1 MSRLLSS
8 TLLLSRRPR
17 PRNTAPT
24 IDIIETIDTID
35 TLTYARTAVEHG
47 PTPKPNGHSALR
59 TGKYPR
65 IYPCP
70 TLTNVNSKPQ
80 ACENCS
86 RSKCRCVAR
95 PGGPGCERCHRLNRP
110 CMPSDSTRSLNAQRN
125 NPVTRIAQLEGKL
138 DGLVSLLQ
146 AGQLVT
152 LPQSGHVLSPPHSN
166 TSTPAVPASPASS
179 SLAFEASAEEG
190 DQCLSDFRSH
200 MLKYFAIV
208 DVSADAQWLR
218 KERPFLFLCIMAV
231 SSQST
236 QTKLAL
242 GERIKQTLA
251 QRIILDNDPGVISID
266 LLLGLLTFLTWGHDH
281 LLHDSAASL
290 SRFTQLAMTLVFDLR
305 LNKPLSDESNMLPVG
320 SLAAGCAVP
329 RGPARSME
337 ERRAVLGC
345 FVMSSM
351 FVPAV
356 PHSCTL
362 RASEEN
368 F

>member
-1 MSRLLSS
+1 
-8 TLLLSRRPR
+8 
-17 PRNTAPT
+17 
-24 IDIIETIDTID
+24 
-35 TLTYARTAVEHG
+35 
-47 PTPKPNGHSALR
+47 
-59 TGKYPR
+59 
-65 IYPCP
+65 
-70 TLTNVNSKPQ
+70 
-80 ACENCS
+80 
-86 RSKCRCVAR
+86 
-95 PGGPGCERCHRLNRP
+95 
-110 CMPSDSTRSLNAQRN
+110 MPSDSTRSLSAQRN

-146 AGQLVT
+146 AGRLVT

-166 TSTPAVPASPASS
+166 SSTSLSPGPTAAVPASPASS
-179 SLAFEASAEEG
+179 SLAFEASSEEG
-190 DQCLSDFRSH
+190 DQCLSDFRSY
-200 MLKYFAIV
+200 MLKYFPIV
-208 DVSADAQWLR
+208 DLSADTQWLR

-251 QRIILDNDPGVISID
+251 QRIILDNDPGALNID

-281 LLHDSAASL
+281 LLHNAAPSL

-320 SLAAGCAVP
+320 SLAGGCAVP

-351 FVPAV
+351 FVPAA
-356 PHSCTL
+356 PHGCTL
-362 RASEEN
+362 RACKEWKCLTCPV
-368 F
+368 FLRTLRR